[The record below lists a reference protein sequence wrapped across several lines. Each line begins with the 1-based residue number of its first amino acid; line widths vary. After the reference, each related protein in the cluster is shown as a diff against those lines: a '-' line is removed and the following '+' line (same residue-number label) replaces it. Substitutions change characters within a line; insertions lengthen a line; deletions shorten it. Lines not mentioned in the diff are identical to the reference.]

1 MKKYLIPLL
10 ICIFCITFANAQS
23 THVGCSPLND
33 VPEWVKQSVS
43 PEEYEAWETLSSMFY
58 IDYSFLKYP
67 LSEKRKEE
75 IRSFIYDMAEKIKNG
90 SYNQKGAE
98 LTFANEEVIPVED
111 WPTEIIKKKNGTI
124 YSSINGY
131 DLHVLLTLW
140 YKRNE
145 QTGNLHILQ
154 HTVTIN
160 AAEQLK
166 IDKNDLPKVTF
177 FNDDNAE
184 ILKGCCSGTLVFTD
198 TEKRVHEESF
208 SSYFSIK

>member
-10 ICIFCITFANAQS
+10 ICIFGITFANAQS

-33 VPEWVKQSVS
+33 VPKWVKQSVS

-111 WPTEIIKKKNGTI
+111 WPTEIILKKV
-124 YSSINGY
+124 
-131 DLHVLLTLW
+131 VL
-140 YKRNE
+140 
-145 QTGNLHILQ
+145 
-154 HTVTIN
+154 
-160 AAEQLK
+160 
-166 IDKNDLPKVTF
+166 
-177 FNDDNAE
+177 
-184 ILKGCCSGTLVFTD
+184 FTP
-198 TEKRVHEESF
+198 V
-208 SSYFSIK
+208 